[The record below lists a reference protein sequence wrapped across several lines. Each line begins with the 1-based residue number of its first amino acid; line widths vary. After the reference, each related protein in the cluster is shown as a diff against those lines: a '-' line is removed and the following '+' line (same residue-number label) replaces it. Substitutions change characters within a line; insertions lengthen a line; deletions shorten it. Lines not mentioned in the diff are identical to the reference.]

1 MLGQYWT
8 AVSCFSLA
16 NIAAGKILCSWQ
28 NLLNRSKG
36 DGGRECGVGQPAS
49 RLRSDCALPPFILL
63 CVFPG
68 AWMQTTIVLLY
79 SQREREGVSCCPRA
93 GSNGSRGRFWISFS
107 FWAVFL
113 LFFFFGGRGVGG
125 YYEYFIK
132 LFLFRS
138 KPYILCAH
146 IICDIMYKR
155 ENTKIY
161 IYCSVYVLCICTVY
175 TICVERQL

>member
-113 LFFFFGGRGVGG
+113 LFFFFLVEGGW
-125 YYEYFIK
+125 
-132 LFLFRS
+132 
-138 KPYILCAH
+138 A
-146 IICDIMYKR
+146 DIM
-155 ENTKIY
+155 NI
-161 IYCSVYVLCICTVY
+161 L
-175 TICVERQL
+175 